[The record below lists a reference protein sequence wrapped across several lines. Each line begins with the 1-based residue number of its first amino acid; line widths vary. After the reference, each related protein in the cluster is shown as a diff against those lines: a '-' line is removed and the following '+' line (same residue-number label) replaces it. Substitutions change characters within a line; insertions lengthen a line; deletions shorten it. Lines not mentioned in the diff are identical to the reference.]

1 MFDGDCGF
9 FAVRQICNA
18 SGTNTDSREPH
29 FQLPFGMAPPGKSA
43 NELVAAKPLARFVNQ
58 HLIGPA
64 VELAIGCN
72 QIMTVAFLH

>member
-1 MFDGDCGF
+1 
-9 FAVRQICNA
+9 
-18 SGTNTDSREPH
+18 
-29 FQLPFGMAPPGKSA
+29 MAPPGKSA

-58 HLIGPA
+58 HLIRPA